1 MSQEISTR
9 RGVLVHQENP
19 FMVEVK
25 TKTRR
30 VTSRRGDMMLISS
43 ETGEIQT
50 TVAGFWEAEEVDA
63 TKFVKLFVNGI
74 KALAELSNA
83 GTKVFEVLCGEMRKN
98 IGRDQIYMGFAALDQ
113 NVTKISRA
121 TFKRGM
127 AELIDKEFIAAT
139 PMQGVYWL
147 NPDFV
152 WNGDRLAFV
161 KEYRKKKFDDLV
173 KVVKQTTDRDERT
186 VDMFTESQE

>member
-186 VDMFTESQE
+186 VDMFPESQE